1 MKRYILIGVLVFSIL
16 MATGLVVYVN
26 FNYQKQLEAQ
36 NQVELQNK
44 EPVYEYDLEEL
55 KKEILALSNWENITE
70 DDKITFAFGSQPEI
84 IKRVTESLK
93 DNRYVICY
101 SIGGRLDTENKGSYF
116 IMTGFDNLGK
126 VKILSPQN
134 DYKEKSY
141 IYERVFEN
149 VEKILFFDA
158 EDTENER

>member
-55 KKEILALSNWENITE
+55 KKEIVALGKWEDITE
-70 DDKITFAFGSQPEI
+70 EDKITFSFGSEPKI
-84 IKRVTESLK
+84 IKRVTESLRK
-93 DNRYVICY
+93 NRYVICY
-101 SIGGRLDTENKGSYF
+101 AVGGRLDEENKGSYF
-116 IMTGFDNLGK
+116 IMTGFDNVGK
-126 VKILSPQN
+126 VKVLSPQN
-134 DYKEKSY
+134 EYKEKSY
-141 IYERVFEN
+141 IYERIFEN
-149 VEKILFFDA
+149 VEKILFFD
-158 EDTENER
+158 TEVASDER